1 MNVRKMKIVF
11 IIPSLAFGGAQRV
24 LLHLIN
30 SLNKN
35 KYSICLVLFQDILDY
50 KGELHFSGE
59 IVYLD
64 KKSRW
69 GFLKLIFKLRKTLKT
84 YQPDTVLSFLHY
96 TNIVT
101 MIASLYAKRK
111 FKLILCERSYTP
123 KYLAKIRLG
132 YLRRWLIK
140 FTYRKA
146 DKILTVSKSIARV
159 LEEDFNIK
167 SEKIKTIYNP
177 IMLNEIKDK
186 CQKEIKHPFF
196 EDERA
201 KIIICVGRLA
211 EQKRLDILL
220 RAFSFVRKRD
230 NSVYLIIVGDGE
242 LRKELENLSS
252 ELRVNKWTDFVGFQS
267 NPYAWIHKADIF
279 VLSSDFEGFP
289 NVILESMACGT
300 PVISTDC
307 PSGPNEIIVNGQSGI
322 LVPTEDEKALAE
334 AILKLLRNETLRRTL
349 SEEAKRRVETFRIE
363 KILPQYEE
371 VIWGSDFVCSG
382 F

>member
-1 MNVRKMKIVF
+1 MRVKKKKIAF
-11 IIPSLAFGGAQRV
+11 IILSLSFGGAERV
-24 LLHLIN
+24 LIHLIN
-30 SLNKN
+30 HLNKE
-35 KYSICLVLFQDILDY
+35 KYSICLVLFEDILDY
-50 KGELHFSGE
+50 KEDLHFSGE
-59 IVYLD
+59 IVYLN

-69 GFLKLIFKLRKTLKT
+69 DFFKLIIKLRKTLRT
-84 YQPDTVLSFLHY
+84 FQPDTVFSFLHY

-101 MIASLYAKRK
+101 VMASLFLKK
-111 FKLILCERSYTP
+111 EFKLILCERSYPP
-123 KYLAKIRLG
+123 KYLPKVRLG
-132 YLRRWLIK
+132 YLKKWLMR

-177 IMLNEIKDK
+177 VILEEIKDK

-201 KIIICVGRLA
+201 QIVISVGRLVEA
-211 EQKRLDILL
+211 KRFDRLL
-220 RAFSFVRKRD
+220 RTFSLVKEKRD
-230 NSVYLIIVGDGE
+230 RVYLIILGE
-242 LRKELENLSS
+242 GGLRKELENLSL
-252 ELRVNKWTDFVGFQS
+252 ELRVDKRTDFVGFQS
-267 NPYAWIHKADIF
+267 NPYAWMHKADIF

-289 NVILESMACGT
+289 NVILEAMACGT

-307 PSGPNEIIVNGQSGI
+307 PSGPNEIIVNGQNGV
-322 LVPTEDEKALAE
+322 LVPTEDEKALAG
-334 AILKLLRNETLRRTL
+334 AVLRLLKNEPLRRTL

-371 VIWGSDFVCSG
+371 VM
-382 F
+382 

>member
-1 MNVRKMKIVF
+1 MNVRKMKILF
-11 IIPSLAFGGAQRV
+11 IIPSLVFGGAERV
-24 LLHLIN
+24 LIHLIN
-30 SLNKN
+30 SLNKD
-35 KYSICLVLFQDILDY
+35 KYSICLVLFEDIPDY

-69 GFLKLIFKLRKTLKT
+69 DFLKLILKLRKTMKT
-84 YQPDTVLSFLHY
+84 YQPDTVLSFLDY
-96 TNIVT
+96 TNIIT
-101 MIASLYAKRK
+101 GIASLFLKRK
-111 FKLILCERSYTP
+111 FKLILCERNYPPAYLP
-123 KYLAKIRLG
+123 KARLT
-132 YLRRWLIK
+132 YLRRWLMK

-177 IMLNEIKDK
+177 IMLNKIKDK

-201 KIIICVGRLA
+201 QIIISVGRLT
-211 EQKRLDILL
+211 EQKRLDRLL
-220 RAFSFVRKRD
+220 RAFSFVRKRE
-230 NSVYLIIVGDGE
+230 NRVYLIIVGDGE

-252 ELRVNKWTDFVGFQS
+252 ELRVDKWTDFVGFQS
-267 NPYAWIHKADIF
+267 NPYAWIHKANIF

-289 NVILESMACGT
+289 NVVLESMACGT

-307 PSGPNEIIVNGQSGI
+307 PSGPSEIIVNGQSGI
-322 LVPTEDEKALAE
+322 LVLTEDEKALAE
-334 AILKLLRNETLRRTL
+334 AILKLLRNETLRRRI
-349 SEEAKRRVETFRIE
+349 SEEAKRRVEAFRIE

-371 VIWGSDFVCSG
+371 VM
-382 F
+382 